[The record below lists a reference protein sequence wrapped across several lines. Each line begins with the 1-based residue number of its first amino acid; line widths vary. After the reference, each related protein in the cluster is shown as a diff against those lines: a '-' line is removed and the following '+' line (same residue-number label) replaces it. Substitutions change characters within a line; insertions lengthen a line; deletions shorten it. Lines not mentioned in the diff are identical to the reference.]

1 MKRPS
6 AYAPA
11 HRDARAPTA
20 RARRLVP
27 VVALLLGASLSA
39 CGGQSVPF
47 NAEQENADSRPTA
60 GPAVDAVLL
69 RGAYLAPPP
78 SGDSYPVGSDV
89 PLYGRLLNEHA
100 QADVLRGATSPVA
113 ASADVLGSSGTVV
126 DELALPSREPVDLGS
141 GGPAVV
147 LRSIKEP
154 LDIGEQVA
162 VTLLFRDAGSIEA
175 KVQVLIEAPDQ
186 PVWTAIPTAAP
197 S

>member
-1 MKRPS
+1 MPTSPYVPVHRRRI
-6 AYAPA
+6 AAPA
-11 HRDARAPTA
+11 A
-20 RARRLVP
+20 
-27 VVALLLGASLSA
+27 ALLLAASLSA

-69 RGAYLAPPP
+69 RGAYLAVPP
-78 SGDSYPVGSDV
+78 SGDAYPVGSDV

-100 QADVLRGATSPVA
+100 QADVLRGATSPAA
-113 ASADVLGSSGTVV
+113 ASVDVVGPSGQVV
-126 DELALPSREPVDLGS
+126 DALALPPREPVDLQS
-141 GGPAVV
+141 GGPAIV
-147 LRSIKEP
+147 LRSITGP
-154 LDIGEQVA
+154 LDIGKQVT

-186 PVWTAIPTAAP
+186 PVWTAIPTASA